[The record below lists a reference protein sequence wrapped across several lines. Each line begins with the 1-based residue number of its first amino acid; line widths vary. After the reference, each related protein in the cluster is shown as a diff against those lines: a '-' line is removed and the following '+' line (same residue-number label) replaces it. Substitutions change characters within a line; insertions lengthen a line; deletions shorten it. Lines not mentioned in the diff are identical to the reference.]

1 VRNANTIGD
10 FMAKFKRD
18 RSEARGKVL
27 TLRVSA
33 TEYEWLLALM
43 AERGLKLSELLR
55 EALDDYARKHG
66 RKAKS

>member
-1 VRNANTIGD
+1 
-10 FMAKFKRD
+10 MAKFKRD
-18 RSEARGKVL
+18 RSEARGRVV

-33 TEYEWLLALM
+33 TEYEWLEALM

-66 RKAKS
+66 RKTKS